1 MTRTALYALAGL
13 AGSLYAQ
20 QVTVTV
26 SLGDNANNLEY
37 KTEQTFKCS
46 WTGDDALNNANV
58 DLNNEAL
65 RIKWYYKGD
74 TIYTMEAEEY
84 QAYPSFGSAF
94 FEREQ
99 ITVTANVTQGFSSLT
114 LGSVSLKDVGD
125 YKCRV
130 SLKDPKEINGKKAYV
145 SGNGEMKGVKV
156 YARPSVSF
164 SDLALSHDIRD
175 QQYDAFKATLP
186 VELPATNS
194 TGNATAV
201 VSESDGSISS
211 EITESSVSVETA
223 EADSESAESVQVD
236 TEAVPVES
244 SRKRRQAAE
253 TPAAVPE
260 LQTTTISNNL
270 ASCVI
275 NGAFPEPSNIAVY
288 IGNDKI
294 NDLDGSQFNVNQ
306 NGELF
311 DAKVSVSAA
320 INGPEQNGQPIK
332 CVVNDAEQMY
342 QVETSSDALDIK
354 YLTTEVLVKSSN
366 ENVFEDEELTV
377 SCSANGNPAPSLT
390 LVHLNS
396 DSINAQINGNST
408 YTISKVVRTGDYA
421 FKCVARSSEP
431 GYELF
436 VKESEQLTVQVKYL
450 TTPVIDV
457 EGERTEVKNKF
468 TVAQDKQFTLSC
480 EAEADP
486 VATYLWYKGSENIG
500 ESNAYKVEKADWSD
514 SGDYYCQA
522 SNGETSIKKSRTIN
536 IEVQG
541 QCVVKKIS
549 TVAGKIGKDGK
560 QSATL
565 TCEIDEAVQPAC
577 KIQWIFQKEVFKT
590 TKKGDQLILNNVNEI
605 DSSKLLESVVTCQ
618 ASNDFTTY
626 KPARVLKGTDIAK
639 LIDSQDSG
647 FPWMYVGIGALVLVV
662 IIIVIKKRK
671 SNQAPA
677 EESEKMNSATV

>member
-13 AGSLYAQ
+13 AGSLHAQ

-26 SLGDNANNLEY
+26 SLGDNANNLEFN
-37 KTEQTFKCS
+37 TEQTFKCS
-46 WTGDDALNNANV
+46 WTGDDALNNADV
-58 DLNNEAL
+58 DLNSEAL

-84 QAYPSFGSAF
+84 KAYPSFGSAF

-114 LGSVSLKDVGD
+114 LGSVSLNDVGD

-130 SLKDPKEINGKKAYV
+130 SLKAPKEINGKKAYV

-164 SDLALSHDIRD
+164 SDLALSHDTRD

-211 EITESSVSVETA
+211 EISESSVPVDTA

-236 TEAVPVES
+236 TEAAPVES

-260 LQTTTISNNL
+260 IQTTTISNNL

-294 NDLDGSQFNVNQ
+294 NDLDGSQFDVNQ

-311 DAKVSVSAA
+311 DAKVSVSAS

-354 YLTTEVLVKSSN
+354 YLTTEVSVKSSN

-377 SCSANGNPAPSLT
+377 SCSANGNPAPSVT

-396 DSINAQINGNST
+396 DSINAQINGSST

-450 TTPVIDV
+450 TTPVIEV
-457 EGERTEVKNKF
+457 EGERTEVENKF

-486 VATYLWYKGSENIG
+486 VATYVWYKGSENIG
-500 ESNAYKVEKADWSD
+500 EGNAYAVEKASWND
-514 SGDYYCQA
+514 SANYYCQA
-522 SNGETSIKKSRTIN
+522 SNGETSIKKSRIIN

-541 QCVVKKIS
+541 QCVVRKIS
-549 TVAGKIGKDGK
+549 TIAGKIGKDGK

-577 KIQWIFQKEVFKT
+577 KIQWIFQKDVFKT